1 MAWAVVAALASVPV
15 TARQAAQIPP
25 AVSELAT
32 GLTLRQESF
41 KPESLPA
48 IPPVELRFYLKA
60 GPEDRAQRLVDSTR
74 SALRRLS
81 EGYGPFPLS
90 QLSIIDAPWHSPW
103 VGASYPGTVVIS
115 TRWIS
120 IERDASTE
128 RSLIAALARQYWLG
142 VQSPEPDYGW
152 FEEGLVLYSAARA
165 IDEELEGR
173 QFWAQRYFG
182 GFIPFAIR
190 SLPLTW
196 PAADAR
202 PRFRHFDEVAHPAD
216 AEWRRSHADAGSPA
230 QRAATALHSLERYLG
245 WPALQQGLEGYRDR
259 FRAGAGTPAGLT
271 TVMSEQR
278 GRDLSWF
285 FNEAFRFPAR
295 FDYGIDAFSSV
306 PDGAKH
312 RIALKLRRYGDAV
325 FAGTVEPREL
335 SAARALAVSIRL
347 EDGTDL
353 REWWDGR
360 DAVLDLEYLSAS
372 PAVQASVDPETV
384 LLLDADKGNNT
395 RTLRRAVHASGARQ
409 TLSWLI
415 WLQDLVLSYAAL
427 V

>member
-1 MAWAVVAALASVPV
+1 MAWAVVAALAAVPV
-15 TARQAAQIPP
+15 AARQAQRIPP
-25 AVSELAT
+25 AVSELAA
-32 GLTLRQESF
+32 GLTLRQEFF
-41 KPESLPA
+41 KPETLPA
-48 IPPVELRFYLKA
+48 IPPVELRFFLKP

-81 EGYGPFPLS
+81 EAYGTFPFS
-90 QLSIIDAPWHSPW
+90 QLTIVDAPWHSPW
-103 VGASYPGTVVIS
+103 IGASYPGTVVTS
-115 TRWIS
+115 TRWLS
-120 IERDASTE
+120 LERDASTE
-128 RSLIAALARQYWLG
+128 RSLIAALARQYWHG
-142 VQSPEPDYGW
+142 VQSPDPQYGW

-165 IDEELEGR
+165 INEELEGR
-173 QFWAQRYFG
+173 QFWSQRYFG
-182 GFIPFAIR
+182 GFIPFAVR
-190 SLPLTW
+190 SLPLTL
-196 PAADAR
+196 PAADTR
-202 PRFRHFDEVAHPAD
+202 PRFRHFEEVERPAD
-216 AEWRRSHADAGSPA
+216 AEWRRSNTDAGSPA
-230 QRAATALHSLERYLG
+230 QRAATALQSLERYLG
-245 WPALQQGLEGYRDR
+245 WPAMQQGLEGYRDR

-306 PDGAKH
+306 PEGSKH

-360 DAVLDLEYLSAS
+360 DAALDLEYLSVS
-372 PAVQASVDPETV
+372 PAVLASVDPDAV

-395 RTLRRAVHASGARQ
+395 RTLRRSGHTIGVRQ
-409 TLSWLI
+409 TLSWLM
-415 WLQDLVLSYAAL
+415 WLQDLVLTYSAL